1 MLDTKSLRQ
10 NNTYEFNC
18 HFAISLLMLNALYW
32 LQCDEDKYT
41 KLPDNY
47 ASPIPLK
54 NFNLLDDID
63 LEEVG
68 TDFDMLPH
76 FQYLSNLQRLGVWHD
91 IYLRYLANSS
101 LWDNCLVDSAGFS
114 LIAILRKTV
123 DDELIFGSSVQSK
136 VDKFS
141 RRIALYQLEIF
152 TFDDYPVHSPA
163 ARIYEFPLTFEE
175 ACSLIPLEYEVCTDE
190 ETLEKKKYL
199 FNALNFSLPR
209 EQLIEE
215 LRSLHPNEYGT
226 FLHINAPYLEC
237 NLDAAENIINKY
249 GDEYFLTPRS
259 IDDERIDR
267 WNELLTYGGIEGNC
281 SFLELDINDINSS
294 YVQVNSAV
302 DRINQE
308 AEEDSFAS
316 EISVDYFLI
325 KDYVASVSSLSRE
338 QAMLQLV
345 QLVLY
350 KLYSGKSF
358 RLEDVEK
365 LSEIA
370 APFKLSSSVQ
380 SASAV
385 AAYQCGVLIKML
397 GIEPCEFGLS
407 AIAELFPSLGVFFE
421 RGLSPSHPQP
431 RRLGLH

>member
-1 MLDTKSLRQ
+1 MLDTKLLRQ
-10 NNTYEFNC
+10 NNTYKFNC
-18 HFAISLLMLNALYW
+18 HFAVSLLMLNALYW

-41 KLPDNY
+41 ELPDNY

-54 NFNLLDDID
+54 NFNVLDDID
-63 LEEVG
+63 LEEVD

-76 FQYLSNLQRLGVWHD
+76 FQDLSNLQRLDVWHD
-91 IYLRYLANSS
+91 IYLSFLANTS
-101 LWDNCLVDSAGFS
+101 WQDNCLADAAGFS

-123 DDELIFGSSVQSK
+123 DDELRFGSSVQSK

-141 RRIALYQLEIF
+141 RRIALCQLEIL

-175 ACSLIPLEYEVCTDE
+175 ACSLIPLEYEVCTNE

-226 FLHINAPYLEC
+226 FLHINAPYLQC

-294 YVQVNSAV
+294 AAQVNSSV
-302 DRINQE
+302 KRINQE
-308 AEEDSFAS
+308 AEEDSYAD
-316 EISVDYFLI
+316 EIPVDYFLI
-325 KDYVASVSSLSRE
+325 KDYVVSVSSLSRE

-370 APFKLSSSVQ
+370 APFRLSSSVQ

-407 AIAELFPSLGVFFE
+407 AIAELFPNLTVFFE
-421 RGLSPSHPQP
+421 RGLSK
-431 RRLGLH
+431 